1 MVKMTEQ
8 ELRDRIAKLEERL
21 EIAHRWRSDPDNPD
35 VLICEEIPPEERDD
49 QIDGI
54 EARDCT
60 IKLCK
65 TAIEDREKIIGK
77 LKEALRPFAE
87 IPFIQAG
94 SGDLKY
100 EAVHYWAVVG
110 HPNKSD
116 FTRDDLKRAKEVMG
130 IAEPDKQEAGTFA
143 SDSCGKSGTVKTV
156 WPVPR
161 PDYEP
166 VYIEIDE
173 LKKIVR
179 TDGSICGDC
188 AKANGAVW
196 PNGHVATWSEGICS
210 VCKQTVVTCA
220 ISDWDWPDVKGKK
233 ASREF

>member
-8 ELRDRIAKLEERL
+8 ELMDRIAKLEERL
-21 EIAHRWRSDPDNPD
+21 EIAHRWRSDPDKPD
-35 VLICEEIPPEERDD
+35 VLICEEIQPEERDD

-65 TAIEDREKIIGK
+65 TAIEDREKIIKK
-77 LKEALRPFAE
+77 LKEALLPFAE
-87 IPFIQAG
+87 IPPIQYN

-100 EAVHYWAVVG
+100 EAVHYCAVIG
-110 HPNKSD
+110 HPGKSH
-116 FTRDDLKRAKEVMG
+116 FTREELKRAKEVMG
-130 IAEPDKQEAGTFA
+130 IAEPDKQEPGTIA
-143 SDSCGKSGTVKTV
+143 SDNDTVKTV

-161 PDYEP
+161 PDYKP
-166 VYIEIDE
+166 VYIEKDE

-196 PNGHVATWSEGICS
+196 PDGHVATWSEGTCS
-210 VCKQTVVTCA
+210 VCKQTVATCA
-220 ISDWDWPDVKGKK
+220 VSDWDWPDVKGKK